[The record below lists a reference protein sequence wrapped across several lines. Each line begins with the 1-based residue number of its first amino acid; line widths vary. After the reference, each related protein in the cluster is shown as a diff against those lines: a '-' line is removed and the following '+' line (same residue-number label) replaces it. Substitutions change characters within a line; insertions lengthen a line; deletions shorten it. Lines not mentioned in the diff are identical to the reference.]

1 MDNKDIKVF
10 KWVHKYLNSI
20 INITNEIELKKLDV
34 IHRELLI
41 RNMVMSITSPNLF
54 NYVLKNKI

>member
-10 KWVHKYLNSI
+10 KWVHKYLNGI